1 MKRKKEKQ
9 PPCHKKRTKKISF
22 KQIVVRNNKKI
33 FRDKLVL
40 IEQNKRI
47 AGEITVQLKKQK
59 QTAKHCWKRII
70 LKLCKLKLRINSY
83 KYNSLNILFTMSLIR
98 SQLCKPPRCMIC
110 QPCNT
115 WRQLCSARCTAL
127 ILSPALLHWIGD
139 NACQA
144 IYLLYHNSPI
154 CCIID
159 FTFIANALVS
169 SKKVSQVKFILVFE
183 LIYIKLSLPNFVIPQ
198 NAIDLKRYCWSQ
210 L

>member
-22 KQIVVRNNKKI
+22 KQIIVRNNKKI

-70 LKLCKLKLRINSY
+70 LELCKLKLRMCS
-83 KYNSLNILFTMSLIR
+83 NILFTMSLIR
-98 SQLCKPPRCMIC
+98 SQLCKPHRCMIC

-127 ILSPALLHWIGD
+127 ILSPALL
-139 NACQA
+139 
-144 IYLLYHNSPI
+144 
-154 CCIID
+154 
-159 FTFIANALVS
+159 
-169 SKKVSQVKFILVFE
+169 
-183 LIYIKLSLPNFVIPQ
+183 
-198 NAIDLKRYCWSQ
+198 
-210 L
+210 